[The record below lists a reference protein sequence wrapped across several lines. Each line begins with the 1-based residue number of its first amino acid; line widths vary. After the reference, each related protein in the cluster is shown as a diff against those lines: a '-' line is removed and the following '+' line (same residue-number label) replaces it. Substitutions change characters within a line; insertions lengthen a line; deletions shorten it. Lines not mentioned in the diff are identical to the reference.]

1 MDIVELRRKQS
12 IFIEDK
18 VDNMLR
24 SVQINP
30 TELCNRTCSFCPRHD
45 IKIYK
50 NQNKHISIE
59 TIKNLCIGLKELNF
73 KNRIGF
79 VGFGEPL
86 LCKTIIESIKTVKDL
101 IPDIEYLEVN
111 TNGDKLT
118 KDIIK
123 KLFDVG
129 CSHISISMYDSDKSE
144 YFLSL
149 KKDIPIEMILRHHYN
164 HNVNYNLNI
173 VNRSD
178 LLKGSKNIFNN
189 NPCYLPFYKMLVDWN
204 GDLLLCDNNWKKDIV
219 FGNVNTDNL
228 KDVWYGDKI
237 NKYRNILINNRN
249 IKPCINC
256 SVNGVFEDRGI
267 ESVNLYKRYVKS

>member
-1 MDIVELRRKQS
+1 
-12 IFIEDK
+12 
-18 VDNMLR
+18 
-24 SVQINP
+24 
-30 TELCNRTCSFCPRHD
+30 
-45 IKIYK
+45 
-50 NQNKHISIE
+50 
-59 TIKNLCIGLKELNF
+59 
-73 KNRIGF
+73 
-79 VGFGEPL
+79 
-86 LCKTIIESIKTVKDL
+86 
-101 IPDIEYLEVN
+101 
-111 TNGDKLT
+111 
-118 KDIIK
+118 
-123 KLFDVG
+123 
-129 CSHISISMYDSDKSE
+129 MYDSDKSE

>member
-45 IKIYK
+45 KKIYK

-59 TIKNLCIGLKELNF
+59 TIKNLCNGLKELNF
-73 KNRIGF
+73 NNRIGF

-86 LCKTIIESIKTVKDL
+86 LCKNIIDSIKTVKDL
-101 IPDIEYLEVN
+101 IPDVKYLEVN

-118 KDIIK
+118 TDVIK
-123 KLFDVG
+123 KLFDAG

-204 GDLLLCDNNWKKDIV
+204 GDLLLCDNNWKKDVV
-219 FGNVNTDNL
+219 FGNVNKDNL
-228 KDVWYGDKI
+228 KEIWYGDKI
-237 NKYRNILINNRN
+237 NNYRNTLLKNRN
-249 IKPCINC
+249 IKPCMNC
-256 SVNGVFEDRGI
+256 SVNGIFEDRGK
-267 ESVNLYKRYVKS
+267 ESVKLYKRYVKS

>member
-45 IKIYK
+45 KKIYK

-79 VGFGEPL
+79 VGFGAPL

>member
-45 IKIYK
+45 KKIYK

>member
-45 IKIYK
+45 KKIYK

-118 KDIIK
+118 KDIIR

>member
-1 MDIVELRRKQS
+1 MEIVELRRKQS

-45 IKIYK
+45 KKIYK

>member
-45 IKIYK
+45 KKIYK

-59 TIKNLCIGLKELNF
+59 TIKNLCMGLKELNF

-219 FGNVNTDNL
+219 FGNVNIDNL